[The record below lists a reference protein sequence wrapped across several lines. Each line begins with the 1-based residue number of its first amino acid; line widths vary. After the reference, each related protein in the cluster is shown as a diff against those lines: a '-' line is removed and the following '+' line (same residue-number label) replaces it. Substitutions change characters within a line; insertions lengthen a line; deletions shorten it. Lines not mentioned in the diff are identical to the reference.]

1 MHSVASACSV
11 PSVCTLPRNRTSQA
25 LLWLKGRCGAPRFA
39 SCGWASRGASRASPR
54 RHPGKAGGGS
64 LWQETGTCHEERNGY
79 ELVKCVMP
87 NGGNH
92 EEQQEMQGVEGGE
105 GRGARGDGEG
115 PGERRGRRTARR
127 RSRSDDAMTR
137 HRESATREAREVG
150 PLGTVP
156 QPPVQ
161 GGGLQR
167 RKRSADGRQVEGVF
181 QQKRSGSR
189 ESTSRNTRQ
198 KEKKEKK

>member
-1 MHSVASACSV
+1 
-11 PSVCTLPRNRTSQA
+11 
-25 LLWLKGRCGAPRFA
+25 
-39 SCGWASRGASRASPR
+39 
-54 RHPGKAGGGS
+54 
-64 LWQETGTCHEERNGY
+64 
-79 ELVKCVMP
+79 
-87 NGGNH
+87 
-92 EEQQEMQGVEGGE
+92 
-105 GRGARGDGEG
+105 
-115 PGERRGRRTARR
+115 
-127 RSRSDDAMTR
+127 MTR

-189 ESTSRNTRQ
+189 ESTSRNTRH
-198 KEKKEKK
+198 KEKKEKKEKKETKFEKALARFSVERAL